1 MNRKGG
7 GPKSAAFSVWP
18 PFPFGRLFRLA
29 AFCIWPPF
37 AFGGPILTRTLT
49 PGRSQG

>member
-1 MNRKGG
+1 MNQKGG

-18 PFPFGRLFRLA
+18 PF
-29 AFCIWPPF
+29 
-37 AFGGPILTRTLT
+37 AFGGPILARTLT